1 MRLAIRWAVLWLG
14 LAALV
19 VPSSAVAFPEKPITC
34 IAPSNPGGGW
44 DLTCRSAERVLREE
58 KLVSQPISV
67 ENMPGG
73 SGAVG
78 IAHVVTKRKG
88 DGHLLVAAS
97 PALTFTI
104 ALKRTPYTYKDITPL
119 AAVAADYG
127 AIAVRKDAPWKNLKE
142 LMDAVKANPAAVAF
156 AGGSA
161 PGSQDHVKAA
171 KVVKAANADPTKM
184 KYVPYQGGGEAL
196 ASLLGGHTQVFPG
209 DISEIAGQLEGGQIR
224 VLAVLADKRL
234 PGALK
239 DLPTAKEQG
248 FDATYVVWRGYYAAP
263 GIPKAQADWWVGMLA
278 KMVKTPTWQK
288 TMEANKWF
296 DIWMGGD
303 EFGRFLERDL
313 ESSGALLKELGFLK

>member
-1 MRLAIRWAVLWLG
+1 MRVAIRWAVLWLG

-19 VPSSAVAFPEKPITC
+19 VPSPAVAFPEKPITC

-88 DGHLLVAAS
+88 DGHLFVAVS
-97 PALTFTI
+97 PALTLTM

-119 AAVAADYG
+119 VAVAADYG
-127 AIAVRKDAPWKNLKE
+127 AIVVRKDAPWKNLKD
-142 LMDAVKANPAAVAF
+142 LMDTVKANPTAVAV

-161 PGSQDHVKAA
+161 PGSQDHVKLA
-171 KVVKAANADPTKM
+171 KVFKAAGLDATKM
-184 KYVPYQGGGEAL
+184 KYVPHQGGGEAL

-209 DISEIAGQLEGGQIR
+209 EISEIAGQLEGGQVR

-234 PGALK
+234 PGSLK
-239 DLPTAKEQG
+239 DIPTAKEQG
-248 FDATYVVWRGYYAAP
+248 FDATYIVWRGYYAAG
-263 GIPKAQADWWVGMLA
+263 GIPKAQADWWIATLA

-288 TMEANKWF
+288 IMGDNKWF
-296 DIWMGGD
+296 DIWMAGD
-303 EFGRFLERDL
+303 EFARFLEQDV
-313 ESSGALLKELGFLK
+313 ETMSAVLKELGFLK